1 MVGVLL
7 LEPLHFGFITQPT
20 KRCLSLQFIPEAIA
34 VEDVTEFFRALRSN
48 LARYAASTSGSA
60 ICDLSCPF
68 LDRIVSNLAAERRPG
83 SPS

>member
-1 MVGVLL
+1 VVGVLL

-34 VEDVTEFFRALRSN
+34 VEDVTEFFRAAAS
-48 LARYAASTSGSA
+48 ARHAASTSGSA